1 MSDTHSRTALVTG
14 ASAGIGRAFAQQLA
28 GRGYDLVLTARR
40 RERLEAL
47 ARALEADRGVRVE
60 IVVADLA
67 EPDAPRVLFDEIARR
82 GLRVDALV
90 NNAGFGLPRPYRET
104 RWEDQAAFLQVLVTA
119 VAHLTHLCL
128 PAMIER
134 GQGHVINVMS
144 LAGLLPGAP
153 GSTLYAAAKS
163 FGVKFSESLAA
174 ELLGTGVHATAVCP
188 GFTYSEFHDV
198 NGTRER
204 VKKMPGYMWMDAD
217 EVARQGLDAA
227 LRGEVLC
234 VPGRLNSAIAS
245 VVKVLPGQL
254 ARGVLRR
261 RARDFRE
268 ID

>member
-1 MSDTHSRTALVTG
+1 MTDTNKRTALVTG

-40 RERLEAL
+40 RDRLEAVK
-47 ARALEADRGVRVE
+47 RAIESDRGVRVDV
-60 IVVADLA
+60 VVADLA
-67 EPDAPRVLFDEIARR
+67 VPGAPRALYDEVSRL

-90 NNAGFGLPRPYRET
+90 NNAGYGLPRPYRET

-128 PAMIER
+128 PAMVER
-134 GQGHVINVMS
+134 GHGHVINVMS

-153 GSTLYAAAKS
+153 GNTLYAAAKS
-163 FGVKFSESLAA
+163 FGIKFSESLAA
-174 ELLGTGVHATAVCP
+174 ELLGSGVVVTAVCP
-188 GFTYSEFHDV
+188 GFTFSEFHDV

-204 VKKMPGYMWMDAD
+204 VKKMPSYMWMDAD
-217 EVARQGLDAA
+217 EVARQGVEAV

-245 VVKVLPGQL
+245 VAKVLPGQL
-254 ARGVLRR
+254 TRGVLRR

-268 ID
+268 VD